1 MGPTIEVMEDP
12 IDIGEPARMLQV
24 VLGSE
29 RTTAFEFANLG
40 PRWNTLGRGS
50 KLRLNAPRERQGILL
65 LEPSTCDIVHF
76 EPRASRALEPA
87 AGPPPFEDFD
97 ASERVEPTRPEPAV
111 VDVKK
116 DGPTRGTVVGVSLA
130 ESALT
135 LELELER
142 RRRRVVRAA
151 PPLHALLVP
160 RDQSPAAL
168 LPKLRALFVDKV
180 FTFDLDDDLLRNISP
195 AT

>member
-1 MGPTIEVMEDP
+1 MVEVVEDP
-12 IDIGEPARMLQV
+12 VCIGEPARMLQV
-24 VLGSE
+24 VLGPE

-50 KLRLNAPRERQGILL
+50 KLRLNAPRVRQGIIL

-97 ASERVEPTRPEPAV
+97 ASKRVEPTRAPAV
-111 VDVKK
+111 ERKK
-116 DGPTRGTVVGVSLA
+116 DGPARGTVVGLSLA
-130 ESALT
+130 ESVLS
-135 LELELER
+135 LELELE
-142 RRRRVVRAA
+142 RRRVVRAA
-151 PPLHALLVP
+151 PPLQALLVP
-160 RDQSPAAL
+160 RDKDPATL

-180 FTFDLDDDLLRNISP
+180 FNFDLDDDVLRNISP